1 MSLNLPTKGG
11 DFTPFLK
18 YNAKSGRFFIRIE
31 GADQDQEIDK
41 PSLVIDMANIKTG
54 LICFPLNGA
63 PQTIWDTLEAQ
74 AYTTL
79 PGQWKRGFKVVCFGV
94 SPIGLREWSSNS
106 INTNAAL
113 VKMYATWEAA
123 QEHADYSKVPWFK
136 NTGVMPIESSFGTN
150 YEPLFN
156 LGGFTDRA
164 GRFPEENG
172 TVEAQTAAPAAQQTA
187 PVPNAQASAQQ
198 SPAPAPTVPVGTPA
212 DTPTVPAGSM
222 ALDDDMPF

>member
-172 TVEAQTAAPAAQQTA
+172 TVEVQTAAPAAQQTA
-187 PVPNAQASAQQ
+187 PVSNAHVPAQQ
-198 SPAPAPTVPVGTPA
+198 PPAPAPAVPVG
-212 DTPTVPAGSM
+212 GSE
-222 ALDDDMPF
+222 AQGGVTDLNDDIPW